1 MVAQDWALEHGYE
14 AASLW
19 TAKEP
24 SGAPSSLN
32 LSPAVVRAGLEANF
46 EPIQIPV
53 TTREAI
59 ETLGIDFPTANTVV
73 GLIDSEIDPDSFES
87 VQKWMR
93 QCYNR
98 PSRTERI
105 MVALNEVLGGL
116 GVEGIESTD
125 QLPGWEGDIAEYVN
139 MGETYTPTVVHLN
152 VELEGFVAPGIL
164 PWAFTSMGDVVEY
177 IDHFESENEDEP
189 PEDEPE

>member
-1 MVAQDWALEHGYE
+1 M
-14 AASLW
+14 
-19 TAKEP
+19 
-24 SGAPSSLN
+24 
-32 LSPAVVRAGLEANF
+32 EANF
-46 EPIQIPV
+46 EPLTIPV

-59 ETLGIDFPTANTVV
+59 ETLGIDFKTANTVV
-73 GLIDSEIDPDSFES
+73 GLIDSEVNPDEFES

-116 GVEGIESTD
+116 GVETIDERAQPTAQGYYEI
-125 QLPGWEGDIAEYVN
+125 IAEYVN

-164 PWAFTSMGDVVEY
+164 PWAFTSAEDVADH
-177 IDHFESENEDEP
+177 IDMINAREEE
-189 PEDEPE
+189 PEDEDDL